1 MIENIRE
8 QLSTMYVSS
17 VDIGVLVGYFLLM
30 VAVGYACRKA
40 SVNIS
45 DYVRLG
51 NKGSWW
57 LIGLSIFM
65 QAVSAITFTANCGV
79 AYMAG
84 WSAFWTSMGGI
95 LGLLFQGFFLAGWM
109 RKTRAIT
116 PADAI
121 RIRFGPVMEQI
132 FVYVGV
138 FSSMLWGG
146 VFLLSLAS
154 FMSATFNLPITWVIL
169 FAGAVVV
176 FYSVS
181 GGSWSV
187 MITDSLQSLVM
198 IPICLV
204 LAVLSLQA
212 VGGFSGLA
220 EGIQAQGLAGDFQ
233 LIVEPDHVYKTT
245 AGTIG
250 KGYFTVA
257 WVLAAMMFAII
268 QASNMTGC
276 FRYLAAKGCEE
287 ARKAAF
293 FAAGLLLLGSLI
305 WFIPP
310 MVARVLYEADVEA
323 LTTLSNPA
331 DGAYAV
337 IAGKLLPPGLLGL
350 MITAMFAAAMSSIDS
365 FLTGTAGLVG
375 QNIMPPL
382 RRRFKLKP
390 FTDLGQLR
398 FTKGVNLAF
407 GVWSMCLAY
416 ILHRNAGGGGIYEI
430 TLQIILLVGGPLGLP
445 YALSFFAKK
454 LPSWAPLVG
463 MTCGM
468 TGSAIFIFGP
478 KLGLEGVADLMWHQ
492 RLYISVSVTLIP
504 TYATSLFWN
513 RSPQHYKALVRD
525 FFVRL
530 KTPINYKEEVGE
542 SDDHSQLILVGRLG
556 MTISL
561 LLLVLLFFVHGK
573 TNIFS
578 VLFVSLAIGSI
589 TGGMYLK
596 GRAVQ
601 KREHGRSVVPTTE
614 NGER

>member
-1 MIENIRE
+1 MFESINR
-8 QLSTMYVSS
+8 QLTEMQISP
-17 VDIGVLVGYFLLM
+17 VDIGVLIGYFLLM
-30 VAVGYACRKA
+30 MAVGYACRKA

-45 DYVRLG
+45 DYVRMG

-84 WSAFWTSMGGI
+84 WSAFWTSLGGI
-95 LGLLFQGFFLAGWM
+95 LGLLIQGFFLAGWM

-154 FMSATFNLPITWVIL
+154 FMSATFNLPVTWVIL
-169 FAGAVVV
+169 FAGIVVV

-187 MITDSLQSLVM
+187 MITDSLQSLMMV
-198 IPICLV
+198 PICLV
-204 LAVLSLQA
+204 LAFLSLRA

-220 EGIQAQGLAGDFQ
+220 EGIQSQGLAGDFR
-233 LIVEPDHVYKTT
+233 LIVEPDHVYTTT
-245 AGTIG
+245 AGKIG
-250 KGYFTVA
+250 KGYFTFA
-257 WVLAAMMFAII
+257 WVLASMMFAII
-268 QASNMTGC
+268 QATNMTGC
-276 FRYLAAKGCEE
+276 YRYLAAKGCEE

-293 FAAGLLLLGSLI
+293 FAAGLLLVGSMI

-310 MVARVLYEADVEA
+310 MVARVLYQADVEA
-323 LTTLSNPA
+323 LTSLNNPA

-337 IAGKLLPPGLLGL
+337 IAKKLLPPGLLGL

-382 RRRFKLKP
+382 RRRLKMKP
-390 FTDLGQLR
+390 FTDKGQLR

-407 GVWSMCLAY
+407 GMWSMCLAY
-416 ILHRNAGGGGIYEI
+416 ILNKNSGGGGIYDI
-430 TLQIILLVGGPLGLP
+430 TLQIILLVGGPMGLP
-445 YALSFFAKK
+445 YTLSFFVKK

-463 MTCGM
+463 MAFGM
-468 TGSAIFIFGP
+468 TASAIFTFGP
-478 KLGLEGVADLMWHQ
+478 KHGLEGVANLLWHQ
-492 RLYISVSVTLIP
+492 RIYISVAVTLIP

-513 RSPQHYKALVRD
+513 RTPASYKKLVSD
-525 FFVRL
+525 FFLRL
-530 KTPINYKEEVGE
+530 KTPIDYKTEVGE
-542 SDDHSQLILVGRLG
+542 SDDHSQLILVGKLG
-556 MTISL
+556 GVVSL
-561 LLLVLLFFVHGK
+561 LLLILLFFVHG
-573 TNIFS
+573 TEQVLS
-578 VLFVSLAIGSI
+578 VLFVSLIIGGI
-589 TGGMYLK
+589 TGAMYLK
-596 GRAVQ
+596 GLSVQ
-601 KREHGRSVVPTTE
+601 KREHGRSVVPVTE
-614 NGER
+614 AD